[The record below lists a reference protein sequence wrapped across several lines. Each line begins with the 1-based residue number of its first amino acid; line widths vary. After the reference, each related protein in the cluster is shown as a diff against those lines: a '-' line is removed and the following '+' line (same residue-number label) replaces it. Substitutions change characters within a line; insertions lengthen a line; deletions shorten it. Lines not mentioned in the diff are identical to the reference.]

1 MGSSSEGPNPLRP
14 YYVPPSIGLP
24 KSPPNAASG
33 LPVSNA
39 LVSKANIRNSTREI
53 FSDFDYSEYLGESSP
68 TISDSIK
75 ELIEK
80 ALWRYSSVLTAQP
93 FEVAKTIL
101 QVYVAQDAQAD
112 LAGRDERQRPDQG
125 YRDNYYEEDSAL
137 SSDDESSYFTSD
149 AALTPSAP
157 ASRNRRS
164 RPRITDRRG
173 YIPPASAPASKNTLK
188 IKDPSALFEVLA
200 QLWGTSGPTSLW
212 KASNSSFVYSL
223 LLPTLNTFIRSL
235 LSAILAFPEE
245 GLSSLAEP
253 DILTSSSPGSSLL
266 LTCISSA
273 LSAILLSPIDTTR
286 TYLIL
291 APLNQGP
298 RSLRHAI
305 RLLPTP
311 SYLIPP
317 HLLPI
322 TILNSTLP
330 NLLTSATPLFL
341 KSFLS
346 LDPVLNPSSWSA
358 FTFLTSCLDLA
369 VRFPLET
376 VLRRAQI
383 ATFTSPALRQQG
395 SLLPSPSPS
404 PSPTSTT
411 APLLPSTTKK
421 SSAPP
426 AVVETIVPTPQ
437 SYRGIIGTMWT
448 IVYEEGTN
456 PHALELEQVYA
467 RHGAQSSSSSRT
479 SSAQGTAASRR
490 AQKHRQGQGV
500 QGLYRGWRLG
510 MWALVGVWGS
520 GLLGTALGTGDDE
533 MVAGPSGARLALES
547 AGGRAGSAS
556 TKGAF

>member
-24 KSPPNAASG
+24 KSPPNAVSG
-33 LPVSNA
+33 T
-39 LVSKANIRNSTREI
+39 LVNKATIRNSTREI

-68 TISDSIK
+68 TISDSLK
-75 ELIEK
+75 ELVEK
-80 ALWRYSSVLTAQP
+80 ALWKYTSVLTAQP

-101 QVYVAQDAQAD
+101 QVYVAQDAQAA
-112 LAGRDERQRPDQG
+112 LAGRDERQRRDHG
-125 YRDNYYEEDSAL
+125 YRDNYYDEDSAP

-149 AALTPSAP
+149 AALTPAP
-157 ASRNRRS
+157 SSRNRRS

-173 YIPPASAPASKNTLK
+173 YIPPGTAPANKNMLK
-188 IKDPSALFEVLA
+188 IKDPSALFDVLS
-200 QLWGTSGPTSLW
+200 QLWGTSGVTSLW

-291 APLNQGP
+291 TPLNQGP
-298 RSLRHAI
+298 RSLLRAI

-322 TILNSTLP
+322 TILNATLP
-330 NLLTSATPLFL
+330 NLLTGATPLFL
-341 KSFLS
+341 KSYLS
-346 LDPVLNPSSWSA
+346 LDPVLNPSSWSV
-358 FTFLTSCLDLA
+358 FTFFASCLDLA

-404 PSPTSTT
+404 PTSTT
-411 APLLPSTTKK
+411 APPPLPRNTRK
-421 SSAPP
+421 SSAAP

-456 PHALELEQVYA
+456 PHALELEEVYA
-467 RHGAQSSSSSRT
+467 RHGAQSSQSPRP
-479 SSAQGTAASRR
+479 SSAQGTATSRR
-490 AQKHRQGQGV
+490 AQKQRQGQGV

-520 GLLGTALGTGDDE
+520 GILGSALGTGDDE
-533 MVAGPSGARLALES
+533 MVAGPGGARLALES

>member
-24 KSPPNAASG
+24 KSPPHATSG
-33 LPVSNA
+33 PPVSSTI
-39 LVSKANIRNSTREI
+39 VGKTNIRNSTRDI

-68 TISDSIK
+68 TISDSVK
-75 ELIEK
+75 ELVEK
-80 ALWRYSSVLTAQP
+80 ALWRYGSVLTAQP

-101 QVYVAQDAQAD
+101 QVYVARDAHAD
-112 LAGRDERQRPDQG
+112 LADRDERQRQDQG
-125 YRDNYYEEDSAL
+125 YRDNYYEEDSAP

-149 AALTPSAP
+149 APPSPSPAP
-157 ASRNRRS
+157 RNRHS
-164 RPRITDRRG
+164 RPLITDRRG
-173 YIPPASAPASKNTLK
+173 YIPSASAPANKNTLK

-200 QLWGTSGPTSLW
+200 QLWGSSGPTSLW

-245 GLSSLAEP
+245 GFSSLAEP
-253 DILTSSSPGSSLL
+253 DILTSTSPCSSLL

-273 LSAILLSPIDTTR
+273 LSAIILSPIDTTR

-291 APLNQGP
+291 TPLSQGP
-298 RSLRHAI
+298 RSLLRSI

-311 SYLIPP
+311 SYLIPL

-330 NLLTSATPLFL
+330 NLLTSAIPLFL
-341 KSFLS
+341 KSYLA
-346 LDPVLNPSSWSA
+346 LDPVLNPSSWGA
-358 FTFLTSCLDLA
+358 FTFLASCLDLA

-395 SLLPSPSPS
+395 GLLPSPS

-411 APLLPSTTKK
+411 TPPQPLTARK
-421 SSAPP
+421 SSTPP
-426 AVVETIVPTPQ
+426 AVIETIVPTPQ
-437 SYRGIIGTMWT
+437 SYRGIIGTMWS

-456 PHALELEQVYA
+456 PHALELEQVYS

-479 SSAQGTAASRR
+479 SAAQGMAGNRR
-490 AQKHRQGQGV
+490 AHNRQQGQGV

-510 MWALVGVWGS
+510 MWALVGVWGA
-520 GLLGTALGTGDDE
+520 GILDTALGTGDDE
-533 MVAGPSGARLALES
+533 MVAGPGGARLALES
-547 AGGRAGSAS
+547 ASGRSGSVS

>member
-24 KSPPNAASG
+24 KSPPNAAS
-33 LPVSNA
+33 VSGPLGSSA
-39 LVSKANIRNSTREI
+39 LAGKANIRNSTREI

-68 TISDSIK
+68 TISDSVK
-75 ELIEK
+75 ELVEK
-80 ALWRYSSVLTAQP
+80 ALWKYTSVLTAQP

-101 QVYVAQDAQAD
+101 QVYVAQDAQAGVD
-112 LAGRDERQRPDQG
+112 GRDERQRRDHG
-125 YRDNYYEEDSAL
+125 YRDNYYDEDSAP

-149 AALTPSAP
+149 AALTPAP
-157 ASRNRRS
+157 SSRRHRRS

-173 YIPPASAPASKNTLK
+173 YIPPSSAPANKNTLK
-188 IKDPSALFEVLA
+188 IKDPSALFDVLS
-200 QLWGTSGPTSLW
+200 QLWGTSGATSLW

-291 APLNQGP
+291 TPLSQGP
-298 RSLRHAI
+298 RSLLRAI

-322 TILNSTLP
+322 TILNATLP
-330 NLLTSATPLFL
+330 NLITGATPLFL
-341 KSFLS
+341 KSYLS
-346 LDPVLNPSSWSA
+346 LDPSLNPSSWSA
-358 FTFLTSCLDLA
+358 FTFLASCLDLA

-404 PSPTSTT
+404 PTSTT
-411 APLLPSTTKK
+411 TPQPLPQNTRK

-456 PHALELEQVYA
+456 PHALELEEVYA
-467 RHGAQSSSSSRT
+467 RHGAKSSQ
-479 SSAQGTAASRR
+479 SSAQGTAASQR
-490 AQKHRQGQGV
+490 AQKQRQGQGV

-520 GLLGTALGTGDDE
+520 GILGSALGAGDDE
-533 MVAGPSGARLALES
+533 MVGGPGGARLALES
-547 AGGRAGSAS
+547 AGGRTA

>member
-24 KSPPNAASG
+24 KSPPNTVSG
-33 LPVSNA
+33 PPVSSA
-39 LVSKANIRNSTREI
+39 LVNKANIRNSAREI
-53 FSDFDYSEYLGESSP
+53 FSEFDYSEYLGESSP
-68 TISDSIK
+68 TISDSVK
-75 ELIEK
+75 ELVEK

-101 QVYVAQDAQAD
+101 QVYVAHPAHTGMAD
-112 LAGRDERQRPDQG
+112 RHDKQRRDRG
-125 YRDNYYEEDSAL
+125 YRDNYYEEDSAP
-137 SSDDESSYFTSD
+137 SSDDESSYFTLD
-149 AALTPSAP
+149 AAGSPTPS
-157 ASRNRRS
+157 SRNRGPR
-164 RPRITDRRG
+164 RRITDRAG
-173 YIPPASAPASKNTLK
+173 YIPPASGSATKNTLK
-188 IKDPSALFEVLA
+188 IKDTSALFDVLA
-200 QLWGTSGPTSLW
+200 QLWGNSGPTSLW
-212 KASNSSFVYSL
+212 KATNSSFVYSL

-235 LSAILAFPEE
+235 LSAILSFPDE

-291 APLNQGP
+291 TPPNQGP
-298 RSLRHAI
+298 RSLLRAI

-311 SYLIPP
+311 NYLIPP

-330 NLLTSATPLFL
+330 TFLTSATPLVL
-341 KSFLS
+341 KSYLS
-346 LDPVLNPSSWSA
+346 LDPVLNPSSWSI
-358 FTFLTSCLDLA
+358 FTFFASCLDLA

-395 SLLPSPSPS
+395 SLLPSPSP
-404 PSPTSTT
+404 TSTT
-411 APLLPSTTKK
+411 TPPLLPAKRK
-421 SSAPP
+421 SSTPL

-456 PHALELEQVYA
+456 PHTLELEQVYA
-467 RHGAQSSSSSRT
+467 HHGAEQSSRT
-479 SSAQGTAASRR
+479 SSAQGTVASRR
-490 AQKHRQGQGV
+490 TQKQRQGQGV

-520 GLLGTALGTGDDE
+520 GILGAVLGMRDDE
-533 MVAGPSGARLALES
+533 METGPGGSRLALES
-547 AGGRAGSAS
+547 TGGRVGSVS

>member
-1 MGSSSEGPNPLRP
+1 MGSSSEGSNPLRP

-24 KSPPNAASG
+24 KSPPHAVSG
-33 LPVSNA
+33 PPVSSSI
-39 LVSKANIRNSTREI
+39 VGKTNIRNSTRDI

-68 TISDSIK
+68 TISDSVK
-75 ELIEK
+75 ELVEK
-80 ALWRYSSVLTAQP
+80 AIWRYSSVLTAQP

-101 QVYVAQDAQAD
+101 QVYVAQDAHAD
-112 LAGRDERQRPDQG
+112 LTGRDERQRRDQG
-125 YRDNYYEEDSAL
+125 YRDDYYEEDFAP

-149 AALTPSAP
+149 APPSPSVP

-173 YIPPASAPASKNTLK
+173 YIPSASAPANKNTLK
-188 IKDPSALFEVLA
+188 IKDPSALFDVLA
-200 QLWGTSGPTSLW
+200 QLWGTSGATSLW
-212 KASNSSFVYSL
+212 KASNSSFIYSL
-223 LLPTLNTFIRSL
+223 LLPTLNTFLRSL

-245 GLSSLAEP
+245 GFSSLAEP

-266 LTCISSA
+266 LTFISSA
-273 LSAILLSPIDTTR
+273 LSALPNPTTS
-286 TYLIL
+286 
-291 APLNQGP
+291 APN
-298 RSLRHAI
+298 HNF
-305 RLLPTP
+305 
-311 SYLIPP
+311 
-317 HLLPI
+317 
-322 TILNSTLP
+322 NSTLP
-330 NLLTSATPLFL
+330 NLLTNATPLFL
-341 KSFLS
+341 KSYLS

-358 FTFLTSCLDLA
+358 FTFLASCLDLA

-404 PSPTSTT
+404 PTSTAT
-411 APLLPSTTKK
+411 PSQPSTTRKT
-421 SSAPP
+421 SAPP

-437 SYRGIIGTMWT
+437 SYRGIIGTMWS

-456 PHALELEQVYA
+456 PHTLELEQVYS

-479 SSAQGTAASRR
+479 SAAQAVATGRR
-490 AQKHRQGQGV
+490 TQNRRQGQGV

-520 GLLGTALGTGDDE
+520 GILGAALGTGDDE
-533 MVAGPSGARLALES
+533 MVAGPGGARLALES